1 MNTGRNSKQTACLCR
16 DTGGKRTLQAQRT
29 NFNTLDNW
37 GHKTPTQSKR
47 KRTGKKRLKGHSP
60 KYIWKIKIIVWVLI
74 KLSPNQK
81 RKDDRKRRKKGKRV
95 IARNTH
101 SAPGYRKNENN
112 WSEIFIIK
120 CSDKKNTDGFQNT
133 MLLVQGTVSSYKR
146 VLLYL
151 VHANKRPL
159 EPKTI

>member
-1 MNTGRNSKQTACLCR
+1 MENQNYCMSINKTF
-16 DTGGKRTLQAQRT
+16 AQ
-29 NFNTLDNW
+29 
-37 GHKTPTQSKR
+37 
-47 KRTGKKRLKGHSP
+47 
-60 KYIWKIKIIVWVLI
+60 I
-74 KLSPNQK
+74 
-81 RKDDRKRRKKGKRV
+81 KKGWTTEKEEKKV
-95 IARNTH
+95 KGSLPGTH

-120 CSDKKNTDGFQNT
+120 CSDKRNTDGFQNT